1 MASDGS
7 FVKVF
12 TTEECLREVDRL
24 VEYCGCDYQLMV
36 SRIWEAGVQEWKS
49 RCLVSPSQCLVVL
62 YPPVADLGRTRGLR

>member
-49 RCLVSPSQCLVVL
+49 RCLVSERVRSLTPPSRASGV
-62 YPPVADLGRTRGLR
+62 PGGLR